1 MAPPIKQT
9 NKKVAVDRK
18 YYEELQR
25 KASFFEEILS
35 IIEDKYED
43 KYLGELIKK
52 QKKKKI
58 FRSPELSII

>member
-1 MAPPIKQT
+1 MAPSIKQT
-9 NKKVAVDRK
+9 NKKVVVERK
-18 YYEELQR
+18 YYGELQR
-25 KASFFEEILS
+25 KTSFFEEILS
-35 IIEDKYED
+35 IIED